1 MHSRLPDNSA
11 IPQPFLSASAWSM
24 PYVLM
29 ATWGLMQLLLQ
40 GSEVESL
47 SLDIFMAL
55 IYSTVIAG
63 SMLPTINR
71 AIGKRL
77 ASGRNHFIIED
88 TLGCLLSVLALSI
101 VLAAVLLVRN
111 EYFRDPLHIATQ
123 LASVVLMA
131 NCWILSTVLSSSNK
145 SKALFFSVALGA
157 IVLAAAHFYQPK
169 AGLTYHSLAWLS
181 AIAVTLLI
189 QAKAL
194 TTFLPRPSR
203 IGLSLACGHP
213 SSVELS
219 LAGTCLCLSLWL
231 GRPSAHSPMQLNDA
245 MRLLEDSQSIAYL
258 VLLPVA
264 MLAWSPLERRF
275 KAALIAFEQAAH
287 GGGNLSTLDYQKNN
301 LIFQSLS
308 GMQRVH
314 IALIAAVVVALTFDQ
329 IFTGSW
335 STLTMPSWLL
345 PLCLLHVAL
354 QMVGLCAMR
363 LLFFLQRDRELL
375 IISLLQ
381 LLLIAFTARISNLEE
396 GSLALSFGLVFS
408 SGVTCIL
415 SVWYLR
421 HRLERLDYLF
431 FMGGQQVIPEAKHVE
446 DKSAAANRFG

>member
-1 MHSRLPDNSA
+1 MRTKQSENRPD
-11 IPQPFLSASAWSM
+11 PLHFLSASAWSM

-29 ATWGLMQLLLQ
+29 SIWGLLQLLLQ
-40 GSEVESL
+40 GSAVQSI
-47 SLDIFMAL
+47 SQDIFMAL

-77 ASGRNHFIIED
+77 ASGDTHFIIED
-88 TLGCLLSVLALSI
+88 TLGCLLSVLGLSI
-101 VLAAVLLVRN
+101 VLAVVLLVKN

-123 LASVVLMA
+123 LAGVVLMA
-131 NCWILSTVLSSSNK
+131 NCWILSTVLLSSNK
-145 SKALFFSVALGA
+145 SEALLYSIFFGA
-157 IVLAAAHFYQPK
+157 ITLAAAHLYQPM
-169 AGLTYHSLAWLS
+169 AGLTYYTLAWLS
-181 AIAVTLLI
+181 AIAVTLLV
-189 QAKAL
+189 QAKAITL
-194 TTFLPRPSR
+194 FLPRPSR

-231 GRPSAHSPMQLNDA
+231 SRPSAHSSLQVNDA

-258 VLLPVA
+258 ILLPVA

-275 KAALIAFEQAAH
+275 KAALIAFEKAAH

-314 IALIAAVVVALTFDQ
+314 IALIAAVVVALTFNQ
-329 IFTGSW
+329 ILLGNW
-335 STLTMPSWLL
+335 STLNMPSWLL
-345 PLCLLHVAL
+345 PLSLLHVAL

-381 LLLIAFTARISNLEE
+381 LLLIAFTARMSNMEA

-431 FMGGQQVIPEAKHVE
+431 FMGGQQVIPEAVLPDDE
-446 DKSAAANRFG
+446 SATANRFR

>member
-1 MHSRLPDNSA
+1 MRSQLPVSHET
-11 IPQPFLSASAWSM
+11 PLPFLSASAWSM

-29 ATWGLMQLLLQ
+29 SIWGLLQLLLQ
-40 GSEVESL
+40 GTTVQSL
-47 SLDIFMAL
+47 SQDIFMAL
-55 IYSTVIAG
+55 IYSTVIAS

-77 ASGRNHFIIED
+77 ASGRTHFIIED

-101 VLAAVLLVRN
+101 VLAVVLLVRN

-123 LASVVLMA
+123 LAGVVLMA
-131 NCWILSTVLSSSNK
+131 NCWILSTVLLSSDKNEAVLYSV
-145 SKALFFSVALGA
+145 LFGV
-157 IVLAAAHFYQPK
+157 IVLATALIYQPM

-181 AIAVTLLI
+181 AVAVTLLV
-189 QAKAL
+189 QAKAI
-194 TTFLPRPSR
+194 TMFLPRPSR

-231 GRPSAHSPMQLNDA
+231 SRPSAHSSLQVNDA
-245 MRLLEDSQSIAYL
+245 MRMLENGQSIAYL
-258 VLLPVA
+258 ILLPVA
-264 MLAWSPLERRF
+264 MLAWSPLEQRF
-275 KAALIAFEQAAH
+275 KEALIAFEKAAH
-287 GGGNLSTLDYQKNN
+287 GGGNLATLDYQKNN

-329 IFTGSW
+329 ILAGSW
-335 STLTMPSWLL
+335 SRLNMPSWLL

-381 LLLIAFTARISNLEE
+381 LVLIAFTARISNMEE
-396 GSLALSFGLVFS
+396 GSLALSFGLIFS
-408 SGVTCIL
+408 SGVTCVL

-431 FMGGQQVIPEAKHVE
+431 FMGGQQVIPEAIHAE
-446 DKSAAANRFG
+446 AESATANRFR

>member
-1 MHSRLPDNSA
+1 MHSKSLANSVT
-11 IPQPFLSASAWSM
+11 PLPFLSASAWSM

-29 ATWGLMQLLLQ
+29 SIWGFMQLLLQ
-40 GSEVESL
+40 GSEVQSL
-47 SLDIFMAL
+47 SQDIFMTL

-77 ASGRNHFIIED
+77 ASGHNHFIIED
-88 TLGCLLSVLALSI
+88 ILGCLLSVLGLSI
-101 VLAAVLLVRN
+101 VLAVVLLVRN

-123 LASVVLMA
+123 LAGVVLMA
-131 NCWILSTVLSSSNK
+131 NCWILSTVLLSSGK
-145 SKALFFSVALGA
+145 SEALLYSILFGA
-157 IVLAAAHFYQPK
+157 IVLATALIYQPM

-181 AIAVTLLI
+181 AIAVTLLV
-189 QAKAL
+189 QAKAI
-194 TTFLPRPSR
+194 TMFLPRPSR

-231 GRPSAHSPMQLNDA
+231 SRPSAHTPLQVNDA
-245 MRLLEDSQSIAYL
+245 MQLLEDSQSIAYL
-258 VLLPVA
+258 ILLPVA

-308 GMQRVH
+308 GIQRVH

-329 IFTGSW
+329 VFVGSW
-335 STLTMPSWLL
+335 SKLIMPSWLL

-431 FMGGQQVIPEAKHVE
+431 FMSGQQVIPEATHIE
-446 DKSAAANRFG
+446 DKSANANRFG